1 MTGKFQR
8 ISCPKGPERRLLP
21 AGTKDA
27 TLLVTQPPEEIIM
40 SHRLK
45 TGDRVT
51 WNTPQGMTTGTVVR
65 RIIRDTELDGH
76 TFTASKEDPRYEVE
90 SEKSGEHAVH
100 RAEGL
105 EKVHKH

>member
-1 MTGKFQR
+1 
-8 ISCPKGPERRLLP
+8 
-21 AGTKDA
+21 
-27 TLLVTQPPEEIIM
+27 M

-65 RIIRDTELDGH
+65 RIIRDTELDGLH
-76 TFTASKEDPRYEVE
+76 VAASKDDPHYEVE
-90 SEKSGEHAVH
+90 SEKTGRHAVH

>member
-1 MTGKFQR
+1 
-8 ISCPKGPERRLLP
+8 
-21 AGTKDA
+21 
-27 TLLVTQPPEEIIM
+27 M

-76 TFTASKEDPRYEVE
+76 TVAASKDDPRYEVE

-100 RAEGL
+100 RPEAL
-105 EKVHKH
+105 EKATHKH

>member
-1 MTGKFQR
+1 
-8 ISCPKGPERRLLP
+8 
-21 AGTKDA
+21 
-27 TLLVTQPPEEIIM
+27 M

-76 TFTASKEDPRYEVE
+76 TVAASKDDPYYEVE
-90 SEKSGEHAVH
+90 SEKSGQHTVQPAD
-100 RAEGL
+100 GL

>member
-1 MTGKFQR
+1 
-8 ISCPKGPERRLLP
+8 
-21 AGTKDA
+21 
-27 TLLVTQPPEEIIM
+27 M

-45 TGDRVT
+45 TGDRVA

-65 RIIRDTELDGH
+65 RIIRDTELEGQ
-76 TFTASKEDPRYEVE
+76 TVAASKDDPSYEVE
-90 SEKSGEHAVH
+90 SEKSGEHAVY

>member
-1 MTGKFQR
+1 
-8 ISCPKGPERRLLP
+8 
-21 AGTKDA
+21 
-27 TLLVTQPPEEIIM
+27 M

-65 RIIRDTELDGH
+65 RIIRDTELDGESVA
-76 TFTASKEDPRYEVE
+76 ASKDDPHYEVE
-90 SEKSGEHAVH
+90 SEKTGEHAV
-100 RAEGL
+100 RGADDL

>member
-1 MTGKFQR
+1 
-8 ISCPKGPERRLLP
+8 
-21 AGTKDA
+21 
-27 TLLVTQPPEEIIM
+27 M

-76 TFTASKEDPRYEVE
+76 NVAASKEDPRYEVE

-100 RAEGL
+100 RPEAL
-105 EKVHKH
+105 KKVHKH

>member
-1 MTGKFQR
+1 
-8 ISCPKGPERRLLP
+8 
-21 AGTKDA
+21 
-27 TLLVTQPPEEIIM
+27 M

-65 RIIRDTELDGH
+65 RIIRDTELEEGH
-76 TFTASKEDPRYEVE
+76 TVAASKDDPHYEVE
-90 SEKSGEHAVH
+90 SEKSGDHAVH
-100 RAEGL
+100 RAEAL